1 MTLLDLLDKLSE
13 ARKRFG
19 DVEIVFVERRLYF
32 GKAGECPEWIRCEV
46 QWVFSEASA
55 PPASVKWIGR

>member
-1 MTLLDLLDKLSE
+1 MTLSDLLDKLSE

-32 GKAGECPEWIRCEV
+32 GRRDTRVGDGLLHKERLFDSIDYFYEDDGA
-46 QWVFSEASA
+46 
-55 PPASVKWIGR
+55 